1 MELLCKLN
9 EEEGI
14 TCIMVTHDP
23 NLKNVA
29 TKVVQM
35 RDGKVAKIELV
46 VPKETSK
53 ARQNIRDQIVSKRL
67 IIDLGRVK
75 RSKKDSKYNSTKYK

>member
-1 MELLCKLN
+1 MSLLSKLN

-23 NLKNVA
+23 NLKHVA

-35 RDGKVAKIELV
+35 RDGKVAKIEMID
-46 VPKETSK
+46 PKETAK
-53 ARQNIRDQIVSKRL
+53 ARQHIRDQLVSIL
-67 IIDLGRVK
+67 IINARM
-75 RSKKDSKYNSTKYK
+75 S